1 MSPPAR
7 AGNPLPRDAA
17 FELAQSRSNP
27 AGTSPQQ
34 AWLAECHRPAAA
46 AFGGAAA
53 AAKRDGASY
62 KPASPRQRVVGFGL

>member
-7 AGNPLPRDAA
+7 TGNPLPRDAA
-17 FELAQSRSNP
+17 FEVGVLSKH

-34 AWLAECHRPAAA
+34 SWLAECHRPSAA

-53 AAKRDGASY
+53 AAKRDGLRD
-62 KPASPRQRVVGFGL
+62 KPASPRQRVVGFGV